1 MKVIFRKMQYKDID
15 HVFELEKEA
24 FTIPWPRQAFEEE
37 IQNKLA
43 YYIVGT
49 IGGEVIAYG
58 GMWLVIDEA
67 HITNI
72 AVKQIY
78 RNLGI
83 GQSLIDNMI
92 QIAQNRSIH
101 YMYLEVRQSNKIAYD
116 LYKKKGFIENGIR
129 RNYYPDNHEDAIL
142 MLKVIL

>member
-1 MKVIFRKMQYKDID
+1 MKYKDID
-15 HVFELEKEA
+15 SVFELESEA
-24 FTIPWPRQAFEEE
+24 FTSPWPRQAFEEE
-37 IQNKLA
+37 MQNKLA
-43 YYIVGT
+43 CYIVGMLGRE
-49 IGGEVIAYG
+49 IVAYG

-83 GQSLIDNMI
+83 GQSLIDHMI
-92 QIAQNRSIH
+92 KIAKTRDIH

-116 LYKKKGFIENGIR
+116 LYRKKGFIENGMR
-129 RNYYPDNHEDAIL
+129 HNYYPDNKENAIL